1 MSLSLPMMSVLSEF
15 ESAFSQP
22 TWRKMQVL
30 IVGTLLARGRR
41 TVTAALRQMGLHE
54 VSNFSLYHHVL
65 NRARWA
71 ALELSRRLLLRL
83 VRTFVA
89 VGGELTFV
97 IDETLER
104 RWGRRITRRGHY
116 RDPLASSKER
126 SVATSGLRWI
136 VLTLVITPPWT
147 QRSWALPVLSVPA
160 STPEVSRRLGLRH
173 KTVPHRARQMML
185 AVRRWLPEVE
195 MTVIGDQTY
204 SVHELGGACARWDVR
219 LVAPLRMDAAL
230 YEPAPP
236 RRPGTNGRP
245 RVKGERLPQLKQGL
259 KDPQTIWHRIRVRW
273 YNGRR
278 RELDVTSGTAVWYRI
293 GQPVL
298 PIRWVLVR
306 DPKGLLEPRAY
317 FSTCPNDRPRAV
329 VQQFIKRWT
338 IETTFEESRTHL
350 GLETQ
355 RQWSDRAIERT
366 TPCLFGLYSVVA
378 LLAHALHPDGRIP
391 MQRTAWYD
399 KPQATFADVLAAIR
413 RHLWGELSYSTSAH
427 APDFIRIPRSE
438 LWRLVQAL
446 CYAH

>member
-1 MSLSLPMMSVLSEF
+1 MSLSQPIMSVMCEF
-15 ESAFSQP
+15 ESAFSQA
-22 TWRKMQVL
+22 TWSKMQVL
-30 IVGTLLARGRR
+30 LIGTLLARGRR

-54 VSNFSLYHHVL
+54 ASNFSLYHHVL
-65 NRARWA
+65 NRARWS
-71 ALELSRRLLLRL
+71 ALELSRRVVLLL

-89 VGGELTFV
+89 GGGELTFV

-104 RWGRRITRRGHY
+104 RWGRRINKRGHY
-116 RDPLASSKER
+116 RDPLASSKQR

-147 QRSWALPVLSVPA
+147 PRPWALPVLSVPA
-160 STPEVSRRLGLRH
+160 PTPEVSRRLGRRH
-173 KTVPHRARQMML
+173 KTVPQRARQMML
-185 AVRRWLPEVE
+185 VVRRWLPGMEL
-195 MTVIGDQTY
+195 TLIGDQRY
-204 SVHELGGACARWDVR
+204 SVHELGQACARWDVR

-230 YEPAPP
+230 YVPAAP

-245 RVKGERLPQLKQGL
+245 RVKGERLPQLAQVL
-259 KDPQTIWHRIRVRW
+259 KGAQTPWQRLRVRW

-306 DPKGLLEPRAY
+306 DPTRRLTPRAY

-329 VQQFIKRWT
+329 VQRFIKRWT

-366 TPCLFGLYSVVA
+366 TPCLFGLYSVVT
-378 LLAHALHPDGRIP
+378 LLAHALHPDGKVPI
-391 MQRTAWYD
+391 QRTAWYA
-399 KPQATFADVLAAIR
+399 KSYATFADVLASIR
-413 RHLWGELSYSTSAH
+413 YHLWGDFTFSTSPH
-427 APDFIRIPRSE
+427 DSDLVGIPRSE
-438 LWRLVQAL
+438 LSRLAQAV

>member
-1 MSLSLPMMSVLSEF
+1 
-15 ESAFSQP
+15 
-22 TWRKMQVL
+22 
-30 IVGTLLARGRR
+30 LL
-41 TVTAALRQMGLHE
+41 
-54 VSNFSLYHHVL
+54 
-65 NRARWA
+65 
-71 ALELSRRLLLRL
+71 L

-104 RWGRRITRRGHY
+104 RWGRRINKRGHY
-116 RDPLASSKER
+116 RDPLASSTQR

-147 QRSWALPVLSVPA
+147 PRPWALPVLSVPA
-160 STPEVSRRLGLRH
+160 PTPEVSRRLGRRH
-173 KTVPHRARQMML
+173 KTVPQRARQMML
-185 AVRRWLPEVE
+185 VVRRWLPGMEL
-195 MTVIGDQTY
+195 TLIGDQSY
-204 SVHELGGACARWDVR
+204 SVHELGQACARWDVR

-230 YEPAPP
+230 YVPAAP

-245 RVKGERLPQLKQGL
+245 RVKGERLPQLAQVL
-259 KDPQTIWHRIRVRW
+259 KGAQTPWQRIRVRW

-278 RELDVTSGTAVWYRI
+278 RELDVTSRTAVWYRI

-306 DPKGLLEPRAY
+306 DPTRRLAPRAY
-317 FSTCPNDRPRAV
+317 FSTCTSDRPRAV
-329 VQQFIKRWT
+329 VQRFIKRWT

-366 TPCLFGLYSVVA
+366 TPCLFGLYSVVT
-378 LLAHALHPDGRIP
+378 LLAHALHPDGKVP
-391 MQRTAWYD
+391 VQRTAWYA
-399 KPQATFADVLAAIR
+399 KSYATFADVLASIR
-413 RHLWGELSYSTSAH
+413 HHIWGDFTFSTSTH
-427 APDFIRIPRSE
+427 DSDLGGIPRSE
-438 LWRLVQAL
+438 LTRLAQAV